1 MSTIAIVDDH
11 ELIAETLRVALTQA
25 GVDAR
30 CVRTRELDE
39 VLAELLELHP
49 DLVLL
54 DLKLGDFGET
64 TRIIEPLVTDGI
76 RVVLVTG
83 VVGRVQIAA
92 ALEQGALGYV
102 RKSDGFAALQAKA
115 RAAIAGAD
123 VLDPAERVR
132 LLDELRV
139 DRAQRAAALAP
150 FRGLTDREQDVL
162 RELAQGRTVTEIARG
177 WVVSEATVRSHV
189 RGVLTKLNVGSQLAA
204 VAAALDAGWLAR

>member
-30 CVRTRELDE
+30 CIRPRELDE

-64 TRIIEPLVTDGI
+64 TRIIEPLVTAGM

-123 VLDPAERVR
+123 VLDPAERLR

-150 FRGLTDREQDVL
+150 FRELTDREQDVL

>member
-30 CVRTRELDE
+30 CVRPRELDE